1 MSYYG
6 AHWRIDGV
14 TAAFIMR
21 GDRNGRYRIV
31 FERESAELPQI
42 ESINWAQPSVERLTE
57 AGEFGLPEGYGFEL
71 VKITYDSAVKSY
83 TVEVKTARQY
93 LGDVTGYQAQVEA
106 LSNTLAAREQQV
118 EELAGQQYRR
128 RRGRAACRL
137 YGGGGAQWLRCW
149 RWPRTNSGRKEWRML
164 RRWRSGLCPV
174 R

>member
-83 TVEVKTARQY
+83 TVEVKTARPVSY
-93 LGDVTGYQAQVEA
+93 THLDVYKRQ
-106 LSNTLAAREQQV
+106 
-118 EELAGQQYRR
+118 
-128 RRGRAACRL
+128 
-137 YGGGGAQWLRCW
+137 
-149 RWPRTNSGRKEWRML
+149 PRTMVLLGMPMSEAFMI
-164 RRWRSGLCPV
+164 S
-174 R
+174 

>member
-57 AGEFGLPEGYGFEL
+57 AGEFGLPEGM
-71 VKITYDSAVKSY
+71 
-83 TVEVKTARQY
+83 
-93 LGDVTGYQAQVEA
+93 A
-106 LSNTLAAREQQV
+106 LS
-118 EELAGQQYRR
+118 
-128 RRGRAACRL
+128 
-137 YGGGGAQWLRCW
+137 W
-149 RWPRTNSGRKEWRML
+149 
-164 RRWRSGLCPV
+164 
-174 R
+174 

>member
-1 MSYYG
+1 MKRGRSSPSARIGTAGPFISTSSSHAGCPPQKRFRFGCRCTTLYKKPPRGTYFRARFCGHRILTAKENAMSYYG

-83 TVEVKTARQY
+83 TVEVKTAR
-93 LGDVTGYQAQVEA
+93 
-106 LSNTLAAREQQV
+106 N
-118 EELAGQQYRR
+118 
-128 RRGRAACRL
+128 
-137 YGGGGAQWLRCW
+137 
-149 RWPRTNSGRKEWRML
+149 
-164 RRWRSGLCPV
+164 
-174 R
+174 

>member
-57 AGEFGLPEGYGFEL
+57 AGEGGLPEGYGFEL

-118 EELAGQQYRR
+118 EELLASSTAAAEAEL
-128 RRGRAACRL
+128 RAA
-137 YGGGGAQWLRCW
+137 YTEGVEHNG
-149 RWPRTNSGRKEWRML
+149 
-164 RRWRSGLCPV
+164 
-174 R
+174 

>member
-1 MSYYG
+1 MSDYG

-106 LSNTLAAREQQV
+106 LSNTLAAREQ
-118 EELAGQQYRR
+118 
-128 RRGRAACRL
+128 
-137 YGGGGAQWLRCW
+137 
-149 RWPRTNSGRKEWRML
+149 
-164 RRWRSGLCPV
+164 
-174 R
+174 

>member
-57 AGEFGLPEGYGFEL
+57 AGEFGLPEGYDRGGCT
-71 VKITYDSAVKSY
+71 TYLRENGKRSSSFSRLLGTGLRLDS
-83 TVEVKTARQY
+83 R
-93 LGDVTGYQAQVEA
+93 
-106 LSNTLAAREQQV
+106 
-118 EELAGQQYRR
+118 
-128 RRGRAACRL
+128 
-137 YGGGGAQWLRCW
+137 
-149 RWPRTNSGRKEWRML
+149 P
-164 RRWRSGLCPV
+164 
-174 R
+174 